1 MLKILLS
8 SLLLCALS
16 VQTAGAQDIKMPN
29 QPKKA
34 KYNDFSTREKGFWC
48 AVEAGV
54 GTTVENNMRNMQR
67 ADLSFTGGY
76 RFSEYLRAGVGVGAG
91 YYFNNTSR
99 RSTNTDV
106 NIPIFANVRGN
117 MVSQYSRTAVP
128 YWSMSIGGKVDDGFF
143 VKPTVG
149 CRFGELR
156 QSFLLGL
163 SYEYSRMKFAD
174 PDKKGASYFSLVL
187 GYEF

>member
-1 MLKILLS
+1 MLKTLLS
-8 SLLLCALS
+8 TLLLCAL
-16 VQTAGAQDIKMPN
+16 TATTACAQDIKMPN
-29 QPKKA
+29 QPKRT
-34 KYNDFSTREKGFWC
+34 KYNGYSTQERGFWC
-48 AVEAGV
+48 AVEAGA
-54 GTTVENNMRNMQR
+54 GTTVESSMRNMQR

-76 RFSEYLRAGVGVGAG
+76 RFSEYLRVGVGIGGG
-91 YYFNNTSR
+91 YYFNNAAQRDTK
-99 RSTNTDV
+99 TDV

-117 MVSQYSRTAVP
+117 ITSQYSRTAVP

-143 VKPTVG
+143 VKPTIG
-149 CRFGELR
+149 YRFGELR

-163 SYEYSRMKFAD
+163 SYEYSQIKFAD